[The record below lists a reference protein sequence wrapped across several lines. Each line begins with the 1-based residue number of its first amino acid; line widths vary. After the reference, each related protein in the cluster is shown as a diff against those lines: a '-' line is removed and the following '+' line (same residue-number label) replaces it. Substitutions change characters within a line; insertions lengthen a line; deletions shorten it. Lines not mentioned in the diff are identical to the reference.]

1 MTQRKHIQD
10 VPRRYKIYQNWSK
23 IKTSSHVKCRG
34 RVHGAVRSSKGHN
47 LHMKILVRGHGRT
60 GRYNNNRSAGLMTE
74 AVEDYKIKIGHLPT
88 ENTPADVLTLND
100 KT

>member
-1 MTQRKHIQD
+1 
-10 VPRRYKIYQNWSK
+10 
-23 IKTSSHVKCRG
+23 
-34 RVHGAVRSSKGHN
+34 
-47 LHMKILVRGHGRT
+47 MKILVRGHGRT